1 MDLFASKNLKPMLF
15 YEGKLFNSEEYIYEI
30 KFDGHRTIIYLDHN
44 YINIRSRNNKDVTS
58 LYPELNEVK
67 KLVKRKCILDGELI
81 ILENGKPNFFK
92 MQKRSLMT
100 NTIRIKQES
109 INNPVIF
116 IAFDILY
123 YDQKDLTNYPLIK
136 RKEYLEKK
144 VKENDYLIISKY
156 VEYNGIELFKQIKK
170 EQLEGIVAKR
180 KDSIYQVNK
189 RVHDWLK
196 IKCIKEKDFYVL
208 GIREENKKI
217 KTIVIGS
224 IKNNKLILFIILG
237 VIVLCGIGI
246 GVYFVID
253 NNKKIPD
260 KNKIQKL
267 FDQLTAAFERV
278 ETTKEDIVKIMHE
291 YLPEFQHM
299 EAGKSLDSKM

>member
-81 ILENGKPNFFK
+81 VLENGKPNFFK

-224 IKNNKLILFIILG
+224 IKNNK
-237 VIVLCGIGI
+237 
-246 GVYFVID
+246 
-253 NNKKIPD
+253 
-260 KNKIQKL
+260 
-267 FDQLTAAFERV
+267 
-278 ETTKEDIVKIMHE
+278 
-291 YLPEFQHM
+291 
-299 EAGKSLDSKM
+299 

>member
-58 LYPELNEVK
+58 LYPELNELK

-81 ILENGKPNFFK
+81 VLENGKPNFFK

-136 RKEYLEKK
+136 RKEYLKK
-144 VKENDYLIISKY
+144 NVKENDYLIISKY
-156 VEYNGIELFKQIKK
+156 VEYNGIELFKRIKK

-224 IKNNKLILFIILG
+224 IKNNKLILNGQVNLPNKYDQEFMKKFIKEHKIKKAYFDMEH
-237 VIVLCGIGI
+237 VIWLKLDLKCTIRYKEETQNNNLRHAV
-246 GVYFVID
+246 FVKFI
-253 NNKKIPD
+253 
-260 KNKIQKL
+260 
-267 FDQLTAAFERV
+267 
-278 ETTKEDIVKIMHE
+278 
-291 YLPEFQHM
+291 
-299 EAGKSLDSKM
+299 

>member
-81 ILENGKPNFFK
+81 VLENGKPNFFK

-224 IKNNKLILFIILG
+224 IKNNKLILNGQVNLP
-237 VIVLCGIGI
+237 
-246 GVYFVID
+246 
-253 NNKKIPD
+253 NKY
-260 KNKIQKL
+260 
-267 FDQLTAAFERV
+267 
-278 ETTKEDIVKIMHE
+278 H
-291 YLPEFQHM
+291 PEFMKKFIKEHKIKNAYFDMKHVIWLKLDLKCTIRYKEETQNN
-299 EAGKSLDSKM
+299 SLRHAVFVKFI

>member
-30 KFDGHRTIIYLDHN
+30 KFDGHRTIIYLDRN

-58 LYPELNEVK
+58 LYPELNELK

-81 ILENGKPNFFK
+81 VLENGKPNFFK

-136 RKEYLEKK
+136 RKEYLKK
-144 VKENDYLIISKY
+144 NVKENDYLIISKY
-156 VEYNGIELFKQIKK
+156 VEYNGIELFKRIKK

-224 IKNNKLILFIILG
+224 IKNNKLILNGQVNLPNKYDQEFMKKFIKEHKIKKAYFDMEH
-237 VIVLCGIGI
+237 VIWLKLDLKCTIRYKEETQNNSLRHAV
-246 GVYFVID
+246 FVKFI
-253 NNKKIPD
+253 
-260 KNKIQKL
+260 
-267 FDQLTAAFERV
+267 
-278 ETTKEDIVKIMHE
+278 
-291 YLPEFQHM
+291 
-299 EAGKSLDSKM
+299 

>member
-224 IKNNKLILFIILG
+224 IKNNKLILNGQVNLP
-237 VIVLCGIGI
+237 
-246 GVYFVID
+246 
-253 NNKKIPD
+253 NKY
-260 KNKIQKL
+260 
-267 FDQLTAAFERV
+267 
-278 ETTKEDIVKIMHE
+278 H
-291 YLPEFQHM
+291 PEFMKKFIKEHKIKNAYFDMKHVIWLKLDLKCTIRYKEETQNN
-299 EAGKSLDSKM
+299 SLRHAVFVKFI

>member
-58 LYPELNEVK
+58 LYPELNELK

-81 ILENGKPNFFK
+81 VLENGKPNFFK

-136 RKEYLEKK
+136 RKEYLKK
-144 VKENDYLIISKY
+144 NVKENDYLIISKY
-156 VEYNGIELFKQIKK
+156 VEYNGIELFKRIKK

-224 IKNNKLILFIILG
+224 IKNNKLILNGQVNLPNKYDQEFMKKFIKEHKIKKAYFDMEH
-237 VIVLCGIGI
+237 VIWLKLDLKCTIRYKEETQNNSLRHAV
-246 GVYFVID
+246 FVKFI
-253 NNKKIPD
+253 
-260 KNKIQKL
+260 
-267 FDQLTAAFERV
+267 
-278 ETTKEDIVKIMHE
+278 
-291 YLPEFQHM
+291 
-299 EAGKSLDSKM
+299 

>member
-224 IKNNKLILFIILG
+224 IKNNKLILNGQVNLPNKYHQEFMKKFIKEHKIKNAYFDMEH
-237 VIVLCGIGI
+237 VIWLKLDLKCTIKYKEETQNNSLRHAV
-246 GVYFVID
+246 FVKFI
-253 NNKKIPD
+253 
-260 KNKIQKL
+260 
-267 FDQLTAAFERV
+267 
-278 ETTKEDIVKIMHE
+278 
-291 YLPEFQHM
+291 
-299 EAGKSLDSKM
+299 

>member
-81 ILENGKPNFFK
+81 VLENGKPNFFK

-144 VKENDYLIISKY
+144 VKENDYLNKY
-156 VEYNGIELFKQIKK
+156 KVNQAGGDMAVYIFKRALQDRNWNALANFIPNMAARFIGMKMEKFNGK
-170 EQLEGIVAKR
+170 
-180 KDSIYQVNK
+180 
-189 RVHDWLK
+189 
-196 IKCIKEKDFYVL
+196 
-208 GIREENKKI
+208 
-217 KTIVIGS
+217 
-224 IKNNKLILFIILG
+224 
-237 VIVLCGIGI
+237 
-246 GVYFVID
+246 
-253 NNKKIPD
+253 
-260 KNKIQKL
+260 
-267 FDQLTAAFERV
+267 
-278 ETTKEDIVKIMHE
+278 
-291 YLPEFQHM
+291 
-299 EAGKSLDSKM
+299 

>member
-30 KFDGHRTIIYLDHN
+30 KFDGHRTIIYLDRN

-58 LYPELNEVK
+58 LYPELNELK

-81 ILENGKPNFFK
+81 VLENGKPNFFK

-100 NTIRIKQES
+100 NTIRIKQEA

-136 RKEYLEKK
+136 RKEYLKK
-144 VKENDYLIISKY
+144 NVKENDYLIISKY
-156 VEYNGIELFKQIKK
+156 VEYNGIELFKRIKK

-208 GIREENKKI
+208 GIREESKKI

-224 IKNNKLILFIILG
+224 IKNNKLILNGQVNLPNKYDQEFMKKFIKEHKIKKAYFDMEH
-237 VIVLCGIGI
+237 VIWLKLDLKCTIRYKEETQNNSLRHAV
-246 GVYFVID
+246 FVKFI
-253 NNKKIPD
+253 
-260 KNKIQKL
+260 
-267 FDQLTAAFERV
+267 
-278 ETTKEDIVKIMHE
+278 
-291 YLPEFQHM
+291 
-299 EAGKSLDSKM
+299 

>member
-81 ILENGKPNFFK
+81 VLENGKPNFFK

-170 EQLEGIVAKR
+170 EQ
-180 KDSIYQVNK
+180 
-189 RVHDWLK
+189 
-196 IKCIKEKDFYVL
+196 DFYVL

-224 IKNNKLILFIILG
+224 IKNNKLILNGQVNLPNKYHQEFMKKFIKEHKIKNAYFDMKH
-237 VIVLCGIGI
+237 VIWLKLDLKCTIRYKEETQNNSLRHAV
-246 GVYFVID
+246 FVKFI
-253 NNKKIPD
+253 
-260 KNKIQKL
+260 
-267 FDQLTAAFERV
+267 
-278 ETTKEDIVKIMHE
+278 
-291 YLPEFQHM
+291 
-299 EAGKSLDSKM
+299 